1 MIIKETNKLQ
11 KELLTLTKAKN
22 QKINACDNI

>member
-11 KELLTLTKAKN
+11 KELLTLTKSKN